1 MPLPELIS
9 NFQWLL
15 SNPIDLKGLQGDI
28 WAWATV
34 PNIKNILHELL
45 VLLERHKVKA
55 TFFVSGV
62 CAIQNKAEI
71 LQINKAGH
79 EIGLHGYK
87 HVPYD
92 MPRTEMADD
101 LYHSIS
107 VYKDLGIA
115 VEGFRAPWLITNKD
129 LYDMAQ
135 DLGLKYVSNIKA
147 EKPLQR
153 LDGYDFVE
161 LPIYLEDQALLKSNA
176 TKVLLDC
183 AGPGRVFEFHLLYIR
198 HTLSVLDAFLNRG
211 QTTVLPLVDIAQGK
225 QGVGLSFDIAYLSRW
240 ELVKKLVA

>member
-1 MPLPELIS
+1 M
-9 NFQWLL
+9 
-15 SNPIDLKGLQGDI
+15 
-28 WAWATV
+28 
-34 PNIKNILHELL
+34 
-45 VLLERHKVKA
+45 
-55 TFFVSGV
+55 
-62 CAIQNKAEI
+62 QNKAEI
-71 LQINKAGH
+71 LQISKAGH

-92 MPRTEMADD
+92 MSRTEMADD
-101 LYHSIS
+101 LYRSVS

-153 LDGYDFVE
+153 IEGYDFVE

-176 TKVLLDC
+176 TEVLLEC

-198 HTLSVLDAFLNRG
+198 HNLSVLNAFLSKG
-211 QTTVLPLVDIAQGK
+211 QTHVLPLVDVAKGK

-240 ELVKKLVA
+240 ELVKKLVT